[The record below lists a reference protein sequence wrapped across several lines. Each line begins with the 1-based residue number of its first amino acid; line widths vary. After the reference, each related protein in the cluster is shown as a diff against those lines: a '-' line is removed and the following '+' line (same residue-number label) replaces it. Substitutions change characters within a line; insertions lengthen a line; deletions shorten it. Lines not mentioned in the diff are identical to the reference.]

1 MPALFGGELYRR
13 RMGSSPSGCGFTREA
28 IRRPARVSS
37 GAGAA
42 TDGLSRGYPGLIT
55 CAARS
60 EVNVFIRR
68 RIRDAKLPV
77 LVAGVVAFAFVF
89 GGSALSRAAVCAE
102 ANSPISADAPSL
114 DTAAPDSIPFT
125 GSPELKARLDAPGK
139 LTIAGERLH
148 DWLLRRFYIAHG
160 YQTVW
165 DGHPLEVNRLV
176 RDAVLRATDHGL
188 DPSLFH
194 SNALGE
200 HGPNLST
207 VERDLLLSDA
217 FLSYADALARG
228 AMPIEE
234 RMDDEDLIPEPV
246 DIVAVIDAAIAAP
259 DPAKVIEAL
268 APVSAEYEAMRRA
281 YAEYR
286 AITLGTQGLRNKTVR
301 TPSERT
307 AAAEPRIR
315 QLVVNLERLR
325 WLPRQVPRDRVVVNA
340 AIARLQLFRDDRPV
354 FSTRVVV
361 GETDKQTPEL
371 RSTINDVLF
380 NPPWNIPRSIAQKE
394 ILPKLAAD
402 PGYLASHHMRFR
414 SNGAIQQ
421 EAGAYSALG
430 RLKFEMDDR
439 YDVYLHDTPTKSL
452 FQSAARMMSHG
463 CVRVENPRALAVM
476 LLGQPLEAIDK
487 GIAAGH
493 TSRRALPFPIPIFIV
508 YQTAYVES
516 DGSVQF
522 RGDPYERD
530 AEIWRYLTRV
540 QPLPVAQDS
549 PTGQR
554 KG

>member
-1 MPALFGGELYRR
+1 LAF
-13 RMGSSPSGCGFTREA
+13 C
-28 IRRPARVSS
+28 
-37 GAGAA
+37 
-42 TDGLSRGYPGLIT
+42 
-55 CAARS
+55 
-60 EVNVFIRR
+60 
-68 RIRDAKLPV
+68 V
-77 LVAGVVAFAFVF
+77 LGFAFVLF
-89 GGSALSRAAVCAE
+89 GSILSRAAVSE
-102 ANSPISADAPSL
+102 ETNSAVPTGAPNL
-114 DTAAPDSIPFT
+114 DTASADTVPFT
-125 GSPELKARLDAPGK
+125 GNPELKTRLDAPGK
-139 LTIAGERLH
+139 LTVSGERLH
-148 DWLLRRFYIAHG
+148 GWLLQRFYVAHG

-165 DGHPLEVNRLV
+165 DGHAAEAERLL
-176 RDAVLRATDHGL
+176 RDAVLRAADHGL
-188 DPSLFH
+188 DPALFH
-194 SNALGE
+194 SKTLGE
-200 HGPNLST
+200 HGPSLSP

-234 RMDDEDLIPEPV
+234 RMDDEDLTPEPV

-259 DPAKVIEAL
+259 DPAKVIEAV

-286 AITLGTQGLRNKTVR
+286 AIALGSQGARNKTVR
-301 TPSERT
+301 TSLERA
-307 AAAEPRIR
+307 AAAEPRVR

-325 WLPRQVPRDRVVVNA
+325 WLPRQISRDRVVVNA

-354 FSTRVVV
+354 FTTRVVV

-371 RSTINDVLF
+371 QSTIDDVLF

-430 RLKFEMDDR
+430 RLKFEMNDR

-463 CVRVENPRALAVM
+463 CVRVENPRTLAVM
-476 LLGQPLEAIDK
+476 LLGQPMEAIDK

-493 TSRRALPFPIPIFIV
+493 TSRRALPVPMPIFIV

-530 AEIWRYLTRV
+530 AEIWRYLARA
-540 QPLPVAQDS
+540 QQLPVAQDS
-549 PTGQR
+549 SAGQR